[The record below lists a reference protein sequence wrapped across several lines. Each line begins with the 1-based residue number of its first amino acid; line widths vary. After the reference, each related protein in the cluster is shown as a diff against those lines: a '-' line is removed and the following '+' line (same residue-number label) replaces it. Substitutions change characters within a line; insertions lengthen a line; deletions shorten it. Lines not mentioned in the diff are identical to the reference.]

1 MIRLVSERKSIA
13 DLDELTEDQRADID
27 RLLMIV
33 WKTRPIVCSV
43 NRDIFEDSECTG
55 GPEESLNFHFLRV
68 SGL

>member
-1 MIRLVSERKSIA
+1 MIRLVSERKTIA
-13 DLDELTEDQRADID
+13 DLDELTDEQRADID

-43 NRDIFEDSECTG
+43 NRDIFEDRQYTG
-55 GPEESLNFHFLRV
+55 GPEEFLSFHFLRV